1 MNKINISI
9 RIILLCLPFIVPWW
23 LVVIL
28 SLAALFFFNFYWEVV
43 IIGIMLDTIYT
54 TSLGVLGLYF
64 FTITSLVCL
73 FVTYHI
79 KQRLIVY

>member
-1 MNKINISI
+1 MNKINIYI
-9 RIILLCLPFIVPWW
+9 RIILLCLPFFAPWW
-23 LVVIL
+23 LVVIF
-28 SLAALFFFNFYWEVV
+28 SLAALFFYDFYWEVI
-43 IIGIMLDTIYT
+43 IIGIILDTIYT

-64 FTITSLVCL
+64 FTIASLVCL